1 MFKKF
6 SFLLIIILCGLVLG
20 GCTLK
25 PLPAALL
32 IKSTPEA
39 NIFLD
44 GKLLGKTPYR
54 AEGLKPGEVTL
65 KLIPDST
72 EQNLVSWEGKIKLS
86 PGVLTSVERVLG
98 PTREESSGQVLTLE
112 KTKAKE
118 PSLSV
123 ISDPD
128 GALVKVDSESKGFT
142 PLTLEKVAEKDLEI
156 VISKE
161 GYTQKTFSAK
171 TVSGYRLV
179 ANVQLAKIASPSAIT
194 PTPVPSTSGQ
204 VTKKVVIKETPTGWL
219 RVRETPSTSA
229 KELAKVNPKEEY
241 PLLEEKAGWYKI
253 EYEAGKEGWIS
264 ATYAEKK

>member
-6 SFLLIIILCGLVLG
+6 SFLLIIILCSLVLG

-54 AEGLKPGEVTL
+54 AEDLKPGEVTL